1 MYIFIRIK
9 KMELIGVV
17 IVFKNIFYFKK
28 YIINIAY
35 KKILKKIKI
44 KKFTKTYQNFNGQ
57 RRLERYPTNYRSS
70 NAYTMN

>member
-1 MYIFIRIK
+1 
-9 KMELIGVV
+9 MELIGVV

-44 KKFTKTYQNFNGQ
+44 KKFTKTYQNSNGQ
-57 RRLERYPTNYRSS
+57 RRSEKYPTN
-70 NAYTMN
+70 

>member
-9 KMELIGVV
+9 MMELIGVV

-44 KKFTKTYQNFNGQ
+44 KKFTKTYQNSNGQ
-57 RRLERYPTNYRSS
+57 RRSEKYPTN
-70 NAYTMN
+70 